1 MAAHFL
7 FLTWFFLTDVY
18 FARHEVDD
26 SPMESVDKTDEV
38 DTSELAPGSLFDSG
52 AGTCLF
58 FFFLAWSICD
68 GGTGHT
74 AIITLI
80 LATVK
85 SSTRFCGR

>member
-38 DTSELAPGSLFDSG
+38 NTSELAPGSLFDSG

-58 FFFLAWSICD
+58 FFFWRGLYVMGVPD
-68 GGTGHT
+68 RRP
-74 AIITLI
+74 
-80 LATVK
+80 
-85 SSTRFCGR
+85 SSH